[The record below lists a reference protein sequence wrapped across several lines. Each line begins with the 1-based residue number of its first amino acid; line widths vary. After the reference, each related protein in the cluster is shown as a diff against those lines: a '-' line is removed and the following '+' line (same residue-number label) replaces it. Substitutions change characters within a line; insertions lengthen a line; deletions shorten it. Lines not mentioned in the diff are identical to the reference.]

1 MVPGQPINLST
12 APQRDTTNRKQTSEW
27 DAADARISAQR
38 AFGLSQPVADTSIS
52 FLHRF
57 SAPVSLVRDLGNLGS
72 AAQPLLWQPTAGA
85 VGPSLGYRVFD
96 AYRYNA
102 DSALYYNTTRPYS
115 RFEYRMGFRLE
126 QWAEVFHTQNISPRW
141 NFAARYR
148 KITSPGAFRTQRT
161 NHDNASLSTVYTSE
175 SKRYQLFGVVTF
187 NQEQQDE
194 NGGILG
200 DTLLS
205 DPSFSDRQ
213 TVDVAI
219 DSRNY
224 SPRRSPVYNTLRDAT
239 VQLRHRYVF
248 GPRDTLWSADSTA
261 FDTRITPRF
270 AVSHRMAY
278 SSARH
283 EYNDLRPDSARYL
296 QLFNQRFTGV
306 PGRDSVFMQQRQ
318 RTFDNAAQLEGFLGK
333 PGRQWEASAG
343 IGLRY
348 DVFENET
355 PLQIIKFPQWNT
367 YLQGAVSRDSLGRG
381 NWELAAHAQAY
392 VLGPSAGSSV
402 LEAHATGALF
412 RGLNATLG
420 FRQQLGTAPFS
431 WQRYQNDYYVQT
443 HDFGK
448 ESSTLLTGGIVLPR
462 YGIGLRVRSW
472 IVSNYLYLSEGGQL
486 SQSAGLFNVT
496 QGVVEKTFRKGIF
509 VSANEFW
516 LQQLTG
522 GGPVHLPLL
531 QSRHT
536 LGIETRILKNAV
548 AIATGLEVRY
558 HTPYEADGYSPL
570 FNRFFYQS
578 AQTVSNIPQGSAY
591 LNFKVKRLRATLSL
605 DQIQQLIK
613 PENVIQYP
621 GYPAQSFMVRFGFV
635 WTLIN

>member
-1 MVPGQPINLST
+1 MPGQPIGLGT
-12 APQRDTTNRKQTSEW
+12 APQRDTTNRKQTSNW
-27 DAADARISAQR
+27 DASDARITAR
-38 AFGLSQPVADTSIS
+38 KAFGASRNVADTSIA

-57 SAPVSLVRDLGNLGS
+57 RSGVSEVRNLGNLGS
-72 AAQPLLWQPTAGA
+72 AAQPILWQPTAGA
-85 VGPSLGYRVFD
+85 VGPSLGYHVFD
-96 AYRYNA
+96 AYRYDA

-115 RFEYRMGFRLE
+115 QFQYRMGFRLE
-126 QWAEVFHTQNISPRW
+126 QWVELLHTQNISPRW

-161 NHDNASLSTVYTSE
+161 NHDNASLSTNYASE

-194 NGGILG
+194 NGGILS

-213 TVDVAI
+213 TIDVAI
-219 DSRNY
+219 NSKDY
-224 SPRRSPVYNTLRDAT
+224 SIRRSPVYNTMRDAT

-248 GPRDTLWSADSTA
+248 GPRDTLYSADSTS

-270 AVSHRMAY
+270 AISHRMTYGA
-278 SSARH
+278 SRH
-283 EYNDLRPDSARYL
+283 EYNDLRPESDSLRYRA
-296 QLFNQRFTGV
+296 LFNRPFTRG
-306 PGRDSVFMQQRQ
+306 DSVFMQQRQ
-318 RTFDNAAQLEGFLGK
+318 RYFDQSAQLEGFLGK
-333 PGRQWEASAG
+333 PGRQWEAAAG
-343 IGLRY
+343 AGLRY
-348 DVFENET
+348 DVFENRT
-355 PLQIIKFPQWNT
+355 SLQTEDFPQWNP
-367 YLQGAVSRDSLGRG
+367 YLTGSVSRDSLGRG
-381 NWELAAHAQAY
+381 NWQLLANAQAY
-392 VLGPSAGSSV
+392 LLGPSAGSSV
-402 LEAHATGALF
+402 LEIKATGALF
-412 RGLNATLG
+412 QGLDVTLG

-448 ESSTLLTGGIVLPR
+448 ESSTLLTGGVVLPR
-462 YGIGLRVRSW
+462 YGIALSVRNW
-472 IVSNYLYLSEGGQL
+472 IVGNYMYLSAGGQL
-486 SQSAGLFNVT
+486 SQSAGLFQVT

-509 VSANEFW
+509 VSANELW

-558 HTPYEADGYSPL
+558 HTSYQADGYSPL

-578 AQTVSNIPQGSAY
+578 AQTISNIPQAGAY
-591 LNFKVKRLRATLSL
+591 FNFKVKRLRATLSL
-605 DQIQQLIK
+605 DQLQQLIK
-613 PENVIQYP
+613 KENVIQYP
-621 GYPAQSFMVRFGFV
+621 NYPMQSFTLRFGFV